1 MFWNIFGMFS
11 CLAGLET
18 FREILFKRWVR
29 ILNYAFHNFG
39 FDYTEGE
46 SCAFLSHVFANIVIY
61 IYMYIYF
68 LKYLVTNYES
78 HLNWENFTFKSFS
91 AIWRKL
97 SEIQILVFARYGVL
111 AAMLLKTQIFIVR
124 VRQSK
129 KNSRELILMT
139 NSGRP
144 FEKSG
149 TTITATQC
157 HITED
162 WILRAASQLRKPV
175 A

>member
-1 MFWNIFGMFS
+1 MS
-11 CLAGLET
+11 LQT
-18 FREILFKRWVR
+18 
-29 ILNYAFHNFG
+29 
-39 FDYTEGE
+39 
-46 SCAFLSHVFANIVIY
+46 LSEIY
-61 IYMYIYF
+61 IYIYIYLF
-68 LKYLVTNYES
+68 IYYKYVVTNYES
-78 HLNWENFTFKSFS
+78 HLKWENFTYKSCS
-91 AIWRKL
+91 TIWRQL

-111 AAMLLKTQIFIVR
+111 VAMLLKMHIFIVR

-149 TTITATQC
+149 TTNTATQC
-157 HITED
+157 HIPED
-162 WILRAASQLRKPV
+162 RIPRSASPLRKPV